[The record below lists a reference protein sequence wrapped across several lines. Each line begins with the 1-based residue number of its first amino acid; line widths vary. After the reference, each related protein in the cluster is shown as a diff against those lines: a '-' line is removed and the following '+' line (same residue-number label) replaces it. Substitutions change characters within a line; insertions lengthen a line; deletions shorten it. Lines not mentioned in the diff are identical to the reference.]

1 MPSNSAARWPQ
12 VSRTERFR
20 GLWVALDNCRY
31 DQVTRQPTEGDVVDS
46 DRDLADLCR
55 RMRESGRSS
64 CSVLFCSGD
73 VFVEQSTSNT
83 ARAAAN
89 HAGTNQMGLPRNPG
103 MSGQR

>member
-1 MPSNSAARWPQ
+1 MKWPQ

-31 DQVTRQPTEGDVVDS
+31 DQITRQPTEGDVVDS

-55 RMRESGRSS
+55 RMRENGRSS

-73 VFVEQSTSNT
+73 VFVEQVAPPSSVTS
-83 ARAAAN
+83 ASAPASGRS
-89 HAGTNQMGLPRNPG
+89 PG
-103 MSGQR
+103 APGNR

>member
-73 VFVEQSTSNT
+73 VFVEQSSSA
-83 ARAAAN
+83 ARATVSN
-89 HAGTNQMGLPRNPG
+89 PTPTSLPRNPG

>member
-1 MPSNSAARWPQ
+1 MKWPQ

-31 DQVTRQPTEGDVVDS
+31 DQITRQPTEGDVVDS

-55 RMRESGRSS
+55 RMRENGRSS

-73 VFVEQSTSNT
+73 VFVEQAAPRPSTATSASAPASGRSPGAHSN
-83 ARAAAN
+83 R
-89 HAGTNQMGLPRNPG
+89 
-103 MSGQR
+103 

>member
-1 MPSNSAARWPQ
+1 MSSNAAMKWPQ

-31 DQVTRQPTEGDVVDS
+31 DQITRQPTEGDVVDS

-55 RMRESGRSS
+55 RMRENGRSS

-73 VFVEQSTSNT
+73 VFVEQAAPRPAAPSAT
-83 ARAAAN
+83 APASGRS
-89 HAGTNQMGLPRNPG
+89 PG
-103 MSGQR
+103 APGSR